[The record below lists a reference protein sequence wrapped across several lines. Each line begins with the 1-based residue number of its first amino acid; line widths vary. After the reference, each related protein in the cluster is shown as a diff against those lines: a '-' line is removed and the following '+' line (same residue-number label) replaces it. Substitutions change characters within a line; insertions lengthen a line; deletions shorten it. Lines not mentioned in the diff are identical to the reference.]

1 MNGLEESTTPT
12 RSHVRVVIMVVP
24 HTACCARAA
33 AVGAWGKYRAV
44 NRGAGTGQHT
54 RHYRSKNFN
63 VIQGICN
70 LQGRNNYTG
79 TCTTSTNRRH
89 VTRGGAVRRYRDVKH
104 MLRMENKVSKCSKT
118 GRNGPPL

>member
-63 VIQGICN
+63 LILFRESAISSVQ
-70 LQGRNNYTG
+70 
-79 TCTTSTNRRH
+79 
-89 VTRGGAVRRYRDVKH
+89 GAVIDY
-104 MLRMENKVSKCSKT
+104 T
-118 GRNGPPL
+118 T

>member
-70 LQGRNNYTG
+70 PPGRRFL
-79 TCTTSTNRRH
+79 TTRNRCAQ
-89 VTRGGAVRRYRDVKH
+89 TDVDRITH
-104 MLRMENKVSKCSKT
+104 IT
-118 GRNGPPL
+118 